1 MARRKGNTNE
11 SRNMSMV
18 LQAFQ
23 NAGLSPNQARIL
35 AAEVGRENAFQDRYL
50 WGYHKDP
57 GNGAVNLGII
67 SWQGTRG
74 RNLEK
79 QLAAQGLIK
88 NGVMEQSQRALDA
101 QARFLVNEIKNDP
114 TYAKTKKLFLSNPN
128 VDYNTGVRVLGK
140 DFIRWRIDDP
150 KYAAKGAASRD
161 GFYRKLGGVAPQ
173 DGGVVQTGA
182 SAPSVAP
189 LIPAS
194 GAINAAANT
203 VNDLMAQNAPQSD
216 LMGKNVLAGSV
227 GFAVPETPLQN
238 KLYGEVAE
246 QGLPPQKESIA
257 AVAADTISK
266 TYDQMFNQ
274 PLVKSSSPSIDA
286 LMQIFNALE
295 V

>member
-1 MARRKGNTNE
+1 MARRKGNSNE
-11 SRNMSMV
+11 ARNMGMV

-35 AAEVGRENAFQDRYL
+35 AAEVGRENSFQDRYL

-57 GNGAVNLGII
+57 GNGAVNLGLI
-67 SWQGTRG
+67 SWQGMRG

-79 QLAAQGLIK
+79 HLAAQGLIK

-101 QARFLVNEIKNDP
+101 QARFLVHEIKTDP
-114 TYAKTKKLFLSNPN
+114 TYGKTKKLFLSNPD

-150 KYAAKGAASRD
+150 KYAAKGAATRD
-161 GFYRKLGGVAPQ
+161 KFYQKLGGVAP
-173 DGGVVQTGA
+173 
-182 SAPSVAP
+182 APSASP

-227 GFAVPETPLQN
+227 GYAVPETPLQN
-238 KLYGEVAE
+238 ELYGEVADK
-246 QGLPPQKESIA
+246 GLSPQKESIA
-257 AVAADTISK
+257 AVASDTISK

>member
-1 MARRKGNTNE
+1 MARRKGNSNE
-11 SRNMSMV
+11 ARNMGMV
-18 LQAFQ
+18 LQAFL

-35 AAEVGRENAFQDRYL
+35 AAEVGRENSFQDRYL

-57 GNGAVNLGII
+57 GNGAVNLGLI
-67 SWQGTRG
+67 SWQGMRG

-79 QLAAQGLIK
+79 HLAAQGLIK

-101 QARFLVNEIKNDP
+101 QARFLVHEIKTDP
-114 TYAKTKKLFLSNPN
+114 TYAKTKKLFLSNPD

-150 KYAAKGAASRD
+150 KYAAKGAATRD
-161 GFYRKLGGVAPQ
+161 KFYQKLGGVA
-173 DGGVVQTGA
+173 
-182 SAPSVAP
+182 SAPSAAP

-194 GAINAAANT
+194 EAINAAANT
-203 VNDLMAQNAPQSD
+203 ANDLMAQNAPQSD
-216 LMGKNVLAGSV
+216 KMGKNVLAGSV
-227 GFAVPETPLQN
+227 GYAVPETPLQN
-238 KLYGEVAE
+238 ELYGEVADK
-246 QGLPPQKESIA
+246 GLPPQKESIA
-257 AVAADTISK
+257 AVASDTISK

>member
-1 MARRKGNTNE
+1 MARRKGNSNE
-11 SRNMSMV
+11 ARNMGMV

-35 AAEVGRENAFQDRYL
+35 AAEVGRENSFQDRYL

-57 GNGAVNLGII
+57 GNGAVNLGLI
-67 SWQGTRG
+67 SWQGMRG

-79 QLAAQGLIK
+79 HLAAQGLIK

-101 QARFLVNEIKNDP
+101 QARFLVHEIKTDP
-114 TYAKTKKLFLSNPN
+114 TYVKTKKLFLSNPD

-150 KYAAKGAASRD
+150 KYAAKGAATRD
-161 GFYRKLGGVAPQ
+161 KFYQKLGGVA
-173 DGGVVQTGA
+173 
-182 SAPSVAP
+182 APSASP

-194 GAINAAANT
+194 GAITAAANT
-203 VNDLMAQNAPQSD
+203 VNDLMAQNASQSD

-227 GFAVPETPLQN
+227 GYAVPETPLQN
-238 KLYGEVAE
+238 ELYGEVADK
-246 QGLPPQKESIA
+246 GLSPQKESIA
-257 AVAADTISK
+257 AVASDTISK

>member
-1 MARRKGNTNE
+1 M
-11 SRNMSMV
+11 
-18 LQAFQ
+18 
-23 NAGLSPNQARIL
+23 
-35 AAEVGRENAFQDRYL
+35 GRENAFQDRYL

-114 TYAKTKKLFLSNPN
+114 AYTKTKKLFLSNPN

-227 GFAVPETPLQN
+227 GYAVPETPLQN